1 MKLFDLLRTYAK
13 AALSE
18 EIDLPENRKFWPEE
32 WIDGF
37 EERSGIMEFDG
48 DLDRMEAEQLAE
60 DRIRE
65 QYKDERLNKTL
76 GNTVKIE
83 LNQKLKV
90 EFNID

>member
-13 AALSE
+13 AALFE
-18 EIDLPENRKFWPEE
+18 EIALPDNLKSWPEE
-32 WIDGF
+32 WLDGF
-37 EERSGIMEFDG
+37 EERAGIMEFDG

-65 QYKDERLNKTL
+65 QYKDEWLNKTQ

>member
-13 AALSE
+13 AALFE
-18 EIDLPENRKFWPEE
+18 EIDLPDNLKSWPEE
-32 WIDGF
+32 WLDGF
-37 EERSGIMEFDG
+37 EERAGIMEFDG
-48 DLDRMEAEQLAE
+48 DLEKVEAEQLAE
-60 DRIRE
+60 DRIRK
-65 QYKDERLNKTL
+65 QYKDEWLNKTQ

>member
-13 AALSE
+13 AALFE
-18 EIDLPENRKFWPEE
+18 EIDLPANRKFWPEE
-32 WIDGF
+32 WLDGF
-37 EERSGIMEFDG
+37 EERAGIMEFDG
-48 DLDRMEAEQLAE
+48 GLEKVEAEQLAE
-60 DRIRE
+60 NRLRE

-90 EFNID
+90 DFNID